1 MRLFGLGPSI
11 LCGVFFAVAVL
22 ALPTGCRRL
31 SQHPIVTAAIKEVS
45 TNPRVSGRLG
55 EPVTCS
61 SAVTG
66 RANEIDGIAAM
77 QFEASGPKG
86 RGTVVVEGKKLGQE
100 WTVTR
105 LELQPAGGGEHLMLT
120 ADLEAHTGTDTPK
133 FDPAA
138 SSAAPQSAPPP
149 PADIEIAL
157 PPGGPSP

>member
-22 ALPTGCRRL
+22 AFPTGCRRL

-55 EPVTCS
+55 DPVTCS

-86 RGTVVVEGKKLGQE
+86 RGTVVVEGKKLGDD
-100 WTVTR
+100 WGVTL
-105 LELQPAGGGEHLMLT
+105 LELRPDDKSDSVLLT
-120 ADLEAHTGTDTPK
+120 ADLDSHTGTDTPQ
-133 FDPAA
+133 FDPNAA
-138 SSAAPQSAPPP
+138 TTSQPAAPPP
-149 PADIEIAL
+149 DDIEIAL
-157 PPGGPSP
+157 PPGP